1 MIERAEEKKETIS
14 ITPQQVLSIFKC
26 IGNFIGFM
34 FRKVNYDWAVAEIA
48 CLGTAIR
55 NNNNGVTDFIPNHA
69 LSSETK
75 IIKQMPAKMQEPI
88 QWLELP
94 LKKLA
99 LVSQL
104 SE

>member
-55 NNNNGVTDFIPNHA
+55 NNSNGVTDFIPHHT

-75 IIKQMPAKMQEPI
+75 ISKQMPAKMQEPA
-88 QWLELP
+88 QRLELP
-94 LKKLA
+94 LNKLA